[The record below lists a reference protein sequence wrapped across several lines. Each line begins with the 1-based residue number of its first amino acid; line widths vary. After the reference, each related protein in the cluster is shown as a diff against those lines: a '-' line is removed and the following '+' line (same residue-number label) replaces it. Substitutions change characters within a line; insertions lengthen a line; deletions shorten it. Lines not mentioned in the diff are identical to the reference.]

1 MTNNELQDQIDDYLR
16 FSQVERGLSTN
27 TISAYRQDLEE
38 YLSFIKKEGM
48 SSWPTEASDVDAFLA
63 RQRDLNKA
71 TSSISRLI
79 SSMRKFYQWLARQN
93 IQKLNPMLEIDLPK
107 KERRLPTA
115 LSREEVNRLL
125 EQPDVEQKLGLRN
138 RAILET
144 LYATGMRVSELINL
158 ELQDIH
164 EDLGLIRVLGKGS
177 KERLI
182 PISPVALHWID
193 KYQKQVRD
201 PLILKSGKNDEHLF
215 LNNRG
220 GKLTRQ
226 AIWQMIKKYCQM
238 AGITKDVTPHT
249 LRHTFATHLLENGA
263 DLRVVQEILGHS
275 DISTTQIYTNLSQKH
290 ILQVYQKTHPR
301 LQVKVMLI
309 QYKKDYEKTAMG
321 LLSYLPDFKNIE
333 NLKEEISLNQEDN
346 DFVLFLYR
354 NKQNN
359 VVGVLGTQMTDKF
372 IIIRYLSLAPGF
384 REISYEKDIF
394 AELKN
399 EYPNKRITAV
409 PEYTDLLKAVEADG

>member
-1 MTNNELQDQIDDYLR
+1 MEKINLKDQIDDYLR
-16 FSQVERGLSTN
+16 YSQVERGLSDN
-27 TISAYRQDLEE
+27 TINAYRQDLEE
-38 YLSFIKKEGM
+38 FRTFVENEGM
-48 SSWPTEASDVDAFLA
+48 ASWPTEASDVDAFLA

-115 LSREEVNRLL
+115 LSQAEMNRLL
-125 EQPDVEQKLGLRN
+125 EQPNTKRKLGIRD

-158 ELQDIH
+158 ELQDLH
-164 EDLGLIRVLGKGS
+164 DDLGLVRVLGKGE

-182 PISPVALHWID
+182 PISPVALDWIK
-193 KYQKQVRD
+193 KYENEVRD
-201 PLILKSGKNDEHLF
+201 PLILQVGKSDEHIF

-220 GKLTRQ
+220 KKITRQ

-238 AGITKDVTPHT
+238 SAITKDVTPHT

-275 DISTTQIYTNLSQKH
+275 DISTTQIYTNLSQKQ
-290 ILQVYQKTHPR
+290 ILNVYQKTHPR
-301 LQVKVMLI
+301 L
-309 QYKKDYEKTAMG
+309 
-321 LLSYLPDFKNIE
+321 
-333 NLKEEISLNQEDN
+333 
-346 DFVLFLYR
+346 
-354 NKQNN
+354 
-359 VVGVLGTQMTDKF
+359 
-372 IIIRYLSLAPGF
+372 
-384 REISYEKDIF
+384 
-394 AELKN
+394 
-399 EYPNKRITAV
+399 
-409 PEYTDLLKAVEADG
+409 